1 MSSTALL
8 SFPGGVE
15 MNSILQFAPLI
26 LIFVVLYFLMIRPQR
41 KKEKQVNA
49 MRNAL
54 QAGDQITTIGGIKGK
69 VVRVKDDVLTI
80 QVGADKVKID
90 IMRWAISRV
99 DEAKPGAAVKKK
111 TANTDSAS
119 ETTEQ
124 AEEKPVARKPRKLTA
139 KAADTTDT
147 NKE

>member
-1 MSSTALL
+1 
-8 SFPGGVE
+8 

-54 QAGDQITTIGGIKGK
+54 QAGDKVTTIGGIKGQ
-69 VVRVKDDVLTI
+69 VVKTKDDVLTI

-99 DEAKPGAAVKKK
+99 DEAKSGTSVKKEAADK
-111 TANTDSAS
+111 VEEKS
-119 ETTEQ
+119 EKS
-124 AEEKPVARKPRKLTA
+124 EEKPAARKPGKLTA
-139 KAADTTDT
+139 KAAKTTDT
-147 NKE
+147 SKE